1 MKKSLLAIAFA
12 MVAMVG
18 SAQIYVGGSL
28 GLDFSGKD
36 NSSRTG
42 FGIYPEVGYVLNE
55 NLSFGAAFGFGTT
68 STKSEIAGVETKSSS
83 NNWNFTPYARY
94 TFFNSGIFSCFVD
107 GVIAISGAKNSDATF
122 GIFAKPGIAL
132 SVTENI
138 SLVSHLGSLGWSNAN
153 SVNNFVLNAD
163 ASIAKVGVYYTF

>member
-18 SAQIYVGGSL
+18 SAQVYVGGSL
-28 GLDFSGKD
+28 GFDFAGKD
-36 NSSRTG
+36 NTSATE

-55 NLSFGAAFGFGTT
+55 NFSFGAAFGFGAASAKAEILGVDTKT
-68 STKSEIAGVETKSSS
+68 ST
-83 NNWNFTPYARY
+83 NNWNVTPYARY
-94 TFFNSGIFSCFVD
+94 TFFNSGILSCFVD
-107 GVIAISGAKNSDATF
+107 GVIAISGAKDSDATF
-122 GIFAKPGIAL
+122 GIFAKPGSAL

-153 SVNNFVLNAD
+153 SVNNFGLNAD